1 MGLKDLIRSILS
13 FLHLDLTKNL
23 EYDRLTKKIMQGY
36 LKKDSNCIDIGCHKG
51 EILELILKYSPDGEH
66 YAFEP
71 IPLLFDQIKSK
82 YASKA
87 NVFPFALAAKEG
99 ITNFHYVKNAPAY
112 SGLKKRRYEVK
123 NPDIEEIKVELR
135 RLDDI
140 IPDTTSIDLIKI
152 DVEGA
157 EYGVLQ
163 GAVET
168 LKRNKPL
175 VIFEFGLGASDFYNT
190 TPKDIYTL
198 LVNEVGLKIYTLT
211 DWLQKGQSLTIGE
224 FSKHFNSN
232 GEYYFVAN

>member
-1 MGLKDLIRSILS
+1 MGFKDLIRSTLN
-13 FLHLDLTKNL
+13 FLKLDLTKNL
-23 EYDRLTKKIMQGY
+23 EYDRLTKKIMRRF
-36 LKKDSNCIDIGCHKG
+36 LKNDSNCIDIGCHKG
-51 EILELILKYSPDGEH
+51 EILELILKYAPDGEH

-71 IPLLFDQIKSK
+71 IPLLFSKINSK
-82 YASKA
+82 YGSKA
-87 NVFPFALAAKEG
+87 HILPYALASQEG

-112 SGLKKRRYEVK
+112 SGLKKRKYEVK

-140 IPDTTSIDLIKI
+140 IPESPSIDLIKI

-163 GAVET
+163 GAIET

-190 TPKDIYTL
+190 TPKDLYTL
-198 LVNEVGLKIYTLT
+198 LVNEVGLKIYTLA
-211 DWLQKGQSLTIGE
+211 DWLKKNEALTIGE